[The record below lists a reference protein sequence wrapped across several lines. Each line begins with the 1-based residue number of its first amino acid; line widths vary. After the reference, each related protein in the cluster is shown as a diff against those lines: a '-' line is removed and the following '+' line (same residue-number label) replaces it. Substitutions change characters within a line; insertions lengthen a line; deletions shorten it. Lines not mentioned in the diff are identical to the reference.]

1 MNHNILLAAIIIIA
15 AVVSWLIWMLM
26 RPEFFREMQFLN
38 MEISRNS
45 GELQKMWI
53 QQRRR
58 LLLSMIPFVKYR
70 K

>member
-38 MEISRNS
+38 MEISRNVM
-45 GELQKMWI
+45 EVLEKA
-53 QQRRR
+53 
-58 LLLSMIPFVKYR
+58 R
-70 K
+70 KSAGMTF

>member
-1 MNHNILLAAIIIIA
+1 MNHSILLAAIIIIV

-45 GELQKMWI
+45 GELRQMWI

-58 LLLSMIPFVKYR
+58 LLLTMIPFVKYR